1 MTDSIQVIDWLLD
14 SDLLLVRERR
24 LVMIDLP
31 QVVDVI
37 ATRRGTGS

>member
-14 SDLLLVRERR
+14 PDPLLVRERR

-37 ATRRGTGS
+37 ATRRATGS